1 MLDKLKEL
9 ANELKIPW
17 QYKKPAYGG
26 TDAGRIA
33 ITRSGVRSAVVSVPC
48 RYIHSPI
55 SLLELKDIER
65 TCDLIEAF
73 VRSFHE
79 LL

>member
-1 MLDKLKEL
+1 
-9 ANELKIPW
+9 W
-17 QYKKPAYGG
+17 QHKKPLYGG

-33 ITRSGVRSAVVSVPC
+33 ITRGGVRSAVVSVPC

-55 SLLELKDIER
+55 SLLVVKDIER

-73 VRSFHE
+73 CHSFQE